1 MMGDGEGSVGVGAG
15 RGDSD
20 KRWYRLAQSGTGSLS
35 RRSGS
40 EEEARLGVLESS

>member
-1 MMGDGEGSVGVGAG
+1 MGDGEGSVGVGAG

-20 KRWYRLAQSGTGSLS
+20 KRWYRLAQSGTGSLFLV
-35 RRSGS
+35 GVG

>member
-20 KRWYRLAQSGTGSLS
+20 SDSDKRWLVQACSVRYFTGSASLV
-35 RRSGS
+35 
-40 EEEARLGVLESS
+40 GVGEWE